1 MTQTPHPPLA
11 DEVLAEDVLADH
23 KGKLGWGLAA
33 LVVAGNMIGSGVYLL
48 PATLA
53 PVGSSSVIGWI
64 AAGIGAVTLALVFAA
79 LGRLQPDADGL
90 TGFAERGL
98 GRFFGFQTALAFWT
112 ACLVG
117 NVAISV
123 AATGYLAFFFPVL
136 KSPVAATLCNLGL
149 IWLATGAYILGARAA
164 SRFAALAL
172 AIGLAPLA
180 VAVVAGAIAFDPEV
194 FAASWSPSGDT
205 LAHSVPAS
213 LAVIFWAF
221 LGVESAAVLSS
232 RVRHPAR
239 DVGRASIA
247 GVLLASVVY
256 VAASVAVFGVI
267 PATVLAQSSSPYAD
281 LTARVFG
288 ASIGGLVAAC
298 AVIKAVGTLGGWVM
312 LGGET
317 ARAAACHGYLPS
329 GFGQGQ
335 TTPVANPLLGGAVMS
350 VVAVISGQPTLG
362 GQFGM
367 LIGVTSVLS
376 LVVYGLCSASLFRM
390 ARWTR
395 ARLVGALGLLFT
407 TAAVAAAAPGYILP
421 TAGFFVVT
429 SAAWLLFLRKS
440 PSRVDPAPTGA

>member
-1 MTQTPHPPLA
+1 MTHTPI
-11 DEVLAEDVLADH
+11 EDRH
-23 KGKLGWGLAA
+23 KLGWGLAA

-53 PVGSSSVIGWI
+53 PVGSSSIVGWVV
-64 AAGIGAVTLALVFAA
+64 AGIGAVTLALVFAA

-90 TGFAERGL
+90 SGFAERGL

-123 AATGYLAFFFPVL
+123 AATGYLGFFFPVL
-136 KSPVAATLCNLGL
+136 KEPVAATFCNLGL
-149 IWLATGAYILGARAA
+149 IWLTTGAYILGAQTA
-164 SRFAALAL
+164 SRFAAMAL
-172 AIGLAPLA
+172 AIGLVPIVVA
-180 VAVVAGAIAFDPEV
+180 VAAGAMAFDADT
-194 FAASWSPSGDT
+194 FAASWSPSGDS
-205 LAHSVPAS
+205 LVESVPAS

-221 LGVESAAVLSS
+221 LGVESAAVLSA
-232 RVRHPAR
+232 RVKNPAR

-267 PATVLAQSSSPYAD
+267 PANVLVQSSSPYAD

-288 ASIGGLVAAC
+288 ASIGAAVAAA
-298 AVIKAVGTLGGWVM
+298 AVVKAVGTLSGWVM

-317 ARAAACHGYLPS
+317 ARAAAHNGYLPS
-329 GFGQGQ
+329 GFGAGDR
-335 TTPVANPLLGGAVMS
+335 TPIANPLLGGAIMS

-376 LVVYGLCSASLFRM
+376 LVVYGLCSASLFRL

-395 ARLVGALGLLFT
+395 ARGVAALGLLFT
-407 TAAVAAAAPGYILP
+407 SAAVVAAAPGYILP
-421 TAGFFVVT
+421 TAVFFVVT
-429 SAAWLLFLRKS
+429 TGVWFAFMRKSAA
-440 PSRVDPAPTGA
+440 PVDPEAASL

>member
-1 MTQTPHPPLA
+1 MSVA
-11 DEVLAEDVLADH
+11 NEDRH
-23 KGKLGWGLAA
+23 KLGWGLAA

-53 PVGSSSVIGWI
+53 PVGSSSVVGWGV
-64 AAGIGAVTLALVFAA
+64 AGLGAVTLALVFAA

-90 TGFAERGL
+90 SGFAERGL

-117 NVAISV
+117 NVAIAV
-123 AATGYLAFFFPVL
+123 AATGYLGFFFPVL
-136 KSPVAATLCNLGL
+136 KQPVAATFCNLGL
-149 IWLATGAYILGARAA
+149 IWLTTGAYILGARTA

-172 AIGLAPLA
+172 AIGLVPIVIA
-180 VAVVAGAIAFDPEV
+180 VAAGVSAFSGET
-194 FAASWSPSGDT
+194 FAASWSPSGESLT
-205 LAHSVPAS
+205 HSVPAS

-221 LGVESAAVLSS
+221 LGVESAAVLSA
-232 RVRHPAR
+232 RVKDPAR

-256 VAASVAVFGVI
+256 VAATVAVFGVI
-267 PATVLAQSSSPYAD
+267 PAGVLAESSSPYAD

-288 ASIGGLVAAC
+288 ASIGAAVAAC
-298 AVIKAVGTLGGWVM
+298 AVIKAIGTLSGWVM

-317 ARAAACHGYLPS
+317 ARAAARSGYLPA
-329 GFGQGQ
+329 GFGAGER
-335 TTPVANPLLGGAVMS
+335 TPVANPLLGGAIMS

-367 LIGVTSVLS
+367 LVGVTSVLS
-376 LVVYGLCSASLFRM
+376 LVVYGLCSASLFRL

-395 ARLVGALGLLFT
+395 ARFIAALGLLFA

-421 TAGFFVVT
+421 TAVFFALT
-429 SAAWLLFLRKS
+429 TAAWFAFMRGGPAK
-440 PSRVDPAPTGA
+440 PVDPATPAH

>member
-1 MTQTPHPPLA
+1 MTGIPI
-11 DEVLAEDVLADH
+11 EDRH
-23 KGKLGWGLAA
+23 KLGWGLAA

-53 PVGSSSVIGWI
+53 PVGSSSVVGWLV
-64 AAGIGAVTLALVFAA
+64 AGVGAVTLALVFAA

-90 TGFAERGL
+90 SGFAERGL

-117 NVAISV
+117 NVAIAV
-123 AATGYLAFFFPVL
+123 AATGYLGFFFPVL
-136 KSPVAATLCNLGL
+136 KEPVAATFCNLGL
-149 IWLATGAYILGARAA
+149 IWLTTGAYILGARTA

-172 AIGLAPLA
+172 AIGLVPIVIA
-180 VAVVAGAIAFDPEV
+180 VAAGVMAFSGET
-194 FAASWSPSGDT
+194 FIASWSPSGNS
-205 LAHSVPAS
+205 LAESVPAS

-221 LGVESAAVLSS
+221 LGVESAAVLSA
-232 RVRHPAR
+232 RVRNPAR
-239 DVGRASIA
+239 DVGRASIV
-247 GVLLASVVY
+247 GVLLASLVY

-267 PATVLAQSSSPYAD
+267 PAGVLAESSSPYAD

-288 ASIGGLVAAC
+288 ASIGAAVAAA
-298 AVIKAVGTLGGWVM
+298 AVVKAVGTLSGWVM

-317 ARAAACHGYLPS
+317 ARAAARHGYLPS
-329 GFGQGQ
+329 GFGAGDH
-335 TTPVANPLLGGAVMS
+335 TPIANPLLGGAIMS

-376 LVVYGLCSASLFRM
+376 LVVYGLCSASLFRL

-395 ARLVGALGLLFT
+395 ARGVAALGLLFT
-407 TAAVAAAAPGYILP
+407 SAAVVAAAPGYVLP
-421 TAGFFVVT
+421 TAIFFLVT
-429 SAAWLLFLRKS
+429 TGVWFAFMRKSAA
-440 PSRVDPAPTGA
+440 PVDPEAAPL

>member
-1 MTQTPHPPLA
+1 MTDTTG
-11 DEVLAEDVLADH
+11 AERQ
-23 KGKLGWGLAA
+23 KLGWGLAA

-53 PVGSSSVIGWI
+53 PVGSSSIVGWI
-64 AAGIGAVTLALVFAA
+64 VAGVGAVTLALVFAA

-90 TGFAERGL
+90 SGFAERGL

-117 NVAISV
+117 NVAIAV
-123 AATGYLAFFFPVL
+123 AATGYLGFFFPVL
-136 KSPVAATLCNLGL
+136 KEPVAATFCNLGL
-149 IWLATGAYILGARAA
+149 IWLTTGAYILGARTA
-164 SRFAALAL
+164 SRFAAAAL
-172 AIGLAPLA
+172 AIGLLPIVIA
-180 VAVVAGAIAFDPEV
+180 VAAGIMAFNGDT
-194 FAASWSPSGDT
+194 FTTSWSPSGNS
-205 LAHSVPAS
+205 LVQSVPAS

-221 LGVESAAVLSS
+221 LGVESAAVLSA
-232 RVRHPAR
+232 RVKDPAR

-267 PATVLAQSSSPYAD
+267 PANVLVQSSSPYAD

-288 ASIGGLVAAC
+288 ASIGAAVAAA
-298 AVIKAVGTLGGWVM
+298 AVVKAVGTLSGWVM

-317 ARAAACHGYLPS
+317 ARAAARHGYLPS
-329 GFGQGQ
+329 GFGAGDR
-335 TTPVANPLLGGAVMS
+335 TPIANPLLGGAIMS

-376 LVVYGLCSASLFRM
+376 LVVYGLCSASLLRL

-395 ARLVGALGLLFT
+395 AGGVAALGLLFT
-407 TAAVAAAAPGYILP
+407 SAAVVAAAPGYILP
-421 TAGFFVVT
+421 TAVFFVVT
-429 SAAWLLFLRKS
+429 TGVWFAFMRKSAA
-440 PSRVDPAPTGA
+440 PVDPKAASL

>member
-1 MTQTPHPPLA
+1 MSVA
-11 DEVLAEDVLADH
+11 IEDRH
-23 KGKLGWGLAA
+23 KLGWGLAA

-53 PVGSSSVIGWI
+53 PVGSSSVVGWGV
-64 AAGIGAVTLALVFAA
+64 AGLGAVTLALVFAA

-90 TGFAERGL
+90 SGFAERGL

-117 NVAISV
+117 NVAIAV
-123 AATGYLAFFFPVL
+123 AATGYLGFFFPVL
-136 KSPVAATLCNLGL
+136 KQPVAATFCNLGL
-149 IWLATGAYILGARAA
+149 IWLTTGAYILGARTA

-172 AIGLAPLA
+172 AIGLVPIVIA
-180 VAVVAGAIAFDPEV
+180 VAAGVSAFSGET
-194 FAASWSPSGDT
+194 FAASWSPSGESLT
-205 LAHSVPAS
+205 HSVPAS

-221 LGVESAAVLSS
+221 LGVESAAVLSA
-232 RVRHPAR
+232 RVKDPAR

-256 VAASVAVFGVI
+256 VAATVAVFGVI
-267 PATVLAQSSSPYAD
+267 PAGVLAESSSPYAD

-288 ASIGGLVAAC
+288 ASIGAAVAAC
-298 AVIKAVGTLGGWVM
+298 AVIKAVGTLSGWVM

-317 ARAAACHGYLPS
+317 ARAAARSGYLPA
-329 GFGQGQ
+329 GFGAGER
-335 TTPVANPLLGGAVMS
+335 TPVANPLLGGAIMS

-367 LIGVTSVLS
+367 LVGVTSVLS
-376 LVVYGLCSASLFRM
+376 LVVYGLCSASLFRL

-395 ARLVGALGLLFT
+395 ARFIAALGLLFA

-421 TAGFFVVT
+421 TAVFFALT
-429 SAAWLLFLRKS
+429 TAAWFAFMRGGPAK
-440 PSRVDPAPTGA
+440 PVDPATPAH

>member
-1 MTQTPHPPLA
+1 MTDTTGDDRQ
-11 DEVLAEDVLADH
+11 
-23 KGKLGWGLAA
+23 KLGWGLAA

-53 PVGSSSVIGWI
+53 PVGSSSIVGWVV
-64 AAGIGAVTLALVFAA
+64 AGAGAVTLALVFAA

-90 TGFAERGL
+90 SGFAERGL

-117 NVAISV
+117 NVAIAV
-123 AATGYLAFFFPVL
+123 AATGYLGFFFPVL
-136 KSPVAATLCNLGL
+136 KEPVAATFCNLGL
-149 IWLATGAYILGARAA
+149 IWLTTGAYILGARTA
-164 SRFAALAL
+164 SRFAAAAL
-172 AIGLAPLA
+172 AIGLVPIVIA
-180 VAVVAGAIAFDPEV
+180 VAAGVMAFNGET
-194 FAASWSPSGDT
+194 FTASWSPSGNS
-205 LAHSVPAS
+205 LAESVPAS

-221 LGVESAAVLSS
+221 LGVESAAVLSA
-232 RVRHPAR
+232 RVENPAR

-267 PATVLAQSSSPYAD
+267 PANVLVQSSSPYAD

-288 ASIGGLVAAC
+288 ASIGAAVAAA
-298 AVIKAVGTLGGWVM
+298 AVVKAVGTLSGWVM

-317 ARAAACHGYLPS
+317 ARAAARHGYLPS
-329 GFGQGQ
+329 GFGAGDH
-335 TTPVANPLLGGAVMS
+335 TPIANPLLGGAIMS

-367 LIGVTSVLS
+367 LVGVTSVLS
-376 LVVYGLCSASLFRM
+376 LVVYGLCSASLFRL

-395 ARLVGALGLLFT
+395 ARGVAALGLLFT
-407 TAAVAAAAPGYILP
+407 SAAVIAAARDYVLP
-421 TAGFFVVT
+421 TAIFFVVT
-429 SAAWLLFLRKS
+429 TGVWFAFMRKSAA
-440 PSRVDPAPTGA
+440 PVDPEAASL

>member
-1 MTQTPHPPLA
+1 MTDTTG
-11 DEVLAEDVLADH
+11 DERQ
-23 KGKLGWGLAA
+23 KLGWGLAA

-53 PVGSSSVIGWI
+53 PVGSSSIVGWI
-64 AAGIGAVTLALVFAA
+64 VAGVGAVTLALVFAA

-90 TGFAERGL
+90 SGFAERGL

-117 NVAISV
+117 NVAIAV
-123 AATGYLAFFFPVL
+123 AATGYLGFFFPVL
-136 KSPVAATLCNLGL
+136 KEPVAATFCNLGL
-149 IWLATGAYILGARAA
+149 IWLTTGAYILGARTA
-164 SRFAALAL
+164 SRFAAAAL
-172 AIGLAPLA
+172 AIGLLPIVIA
-180 VAVVAGAIAFDPEV
+180 VAAGMMAFDGDT
-194 FAASWSPSGDT
+194 FTTSWSPSGNS
-205 LAHSVPAS
+205 LIQSVPAS

-221 LGVESAAVLSS
+221 LGVESAAVMSA
-232 RVRHPAR
+232 RVKDPAR

-267 PATVLAQSSSPYAD
+267 PANVLVQSSSPYAD

-288 ASIGGLVAAC
+288 ASIGAAVAAA
-298 AVIKAVGTLGGWVM
+298 AVVKAVGTLSGWVM

-317 ARAAACHGYLPS
+317 ARAAARHGYLPS
-329 GFGQGQ
+329 GFGAGDR
-335 TTPVANPLLGGAVMS
+335 TPIANPLLGGAIMS

-376 LVVYGLCSASLFRM
+376 LVVYGLCSASLLRL

-395 ARLVGALGLLFT
+395 AGGVAALGLLFT
-407 TAAVAAAAPGYILP
+407 SAAVVAAAPGYILP
-421 TAGFFVVT
+421 TAVFFVITTGVWFAFMRK
-429 SAAWLLFLRKS
+429 SAA
-440 PSRVDPAPTGA
+440 PVDPKAASL

>member
-1 MTQTPHPPLA
+1 M
-11 DEVLAEDVLADH
+11 
-23 KGKLGWGLAA
+23 GWGLAA

-53 PVGSSSVIGWI
+53 PVGSSSVVGWGV
-64 AAGIGAVTLALVFAA
+64 AGLGAVTLALVFAA

-90 TGFAERGL
+90 SGFAERGL

-117 NVAISV
+117 NVAIAV
-123 AATGYLAFFFPVL
+123 AATGYLGFFFPVL
-136 KSPVAATLCNLGL
+136 KEPVAATFCNLGL
-149 IWLATGAYILGARAA
+149 IWLTTGAYILGARTA

-172 AIGLAPLA
+172 AIGLVPIVIA
-180 VAVVAGAIAFDPEV
+180 VAAGVSAFSGET
-194 FAASWSPSGDT
+194 FAASWSPSGESLT
-205 LAHSVPAS
+205 HSVPAS

-221 LGVESAAVLSS
+221 LGVESAAVLSA
-232 RVRHPAR
+232 RVKDPAR

-247 GVLLASVVY
+247 GVLLASLVY
-256 VAASVAVFGVI
+256 VAATVAVFGVI
-267 PATVLAQSSSPYAD
+267 PAGVLAESSSPYAD

-288 ASIGGLVAAC
+288 ASIGAAVAAC
-298 AVIKAVGTLGGWVM
+298 AVIKAVGTLSGWVM

-317 ARAAACHGYLPS
+317 ARAAARSGYLPA
-329 GFGQGQ
+329 GFGAGER
-335 TTPVANPLLGGAVMS
+335 TPVANPLLGGAIMC

-367 LIGVTSVLS
+367 LVGVTSVLS
-376 LVVYGLCSASLFRM
+376 LVVYGLCSASLFRL

-395 ARLVGALGLLFT
+395 ARFIAALGLLFA

-421 TAGFFVVT
+421 TAVFFALT
-429 SAAWLLFLRKS
+429 TAAWFAFMRGGSAKS
-440 PSRVDPAPTGA
+440 VDPATPAH

>member
-1 MTQTPHPPLA
+1 MTDTTA
-11 DEVLAEDVLADH
+11 DDRQ
-23 KGKLGWGLAA
+23 KLGWGLAA

-53 PVGSSSVIGWI
+53 PVGSSSIVGWVV
-64 AAGIGAVTLALVFAA
+64 AGAGAVTLALVFAA

-90 TGFAERGL
+90 SGFAERGL

-117 NVAISV
+117 NVAIAV
-123 AATGYLAFFFPVL
+123 AATGYLGFFFPVL
-136 KSPVAATLCNLGL
+136 KEPVAATFCNLGL
-149 IWLATGAYILGARAA
+149 IWLTTGAYILGARTA
-164 SRFAALAL
+164 SRFAAAAL
-172 AIGLAPLA
+172 AIGLVPIVIA
-180 VAVVAGAIAFDPEV
+180 VAAGATAFSGET
-194 FAASWSPSGDT
+194 FTASWSPSGNS
-205 LAHSVPAS
+205 LAESVPAS

-221 LGVESAAVLSS
+221 LGVESAAVLSA
-232 RVRHPAR
+232 RVKNPAR

-267 PATVLAQSSSPYAD
+267 PANVLVQSSSPYAD

-288 ASIGGLVAAC
+288 ASIGAAVAAA
-298 AVIKAVGTLGGWVM
+298 AVVKAVGTLSGWVM

-317 ARAAACHGYLPS
+317 ARAAARHGYLPS
-329 GFGQGQ
+329 GFGHGDH
-335 TTPVANPLLGGAVMS
+335 TPIANPLLGGAIMS

-376 LVVYGLCSASLFRM
+376 LVVYGLCSASLFRL

-395 ARLVGALGLLFT
+395 ARGVAALGLLFT
-407 TAAVAAAAPGYILP
+407 SAAVVAAAPGYILP
-421 TAGFFVVT
+421 TAVFFVVT
-429 SAAWLLFLRKS
+429 TGVWFAFMRK
-440 PSRVDPAPTGA
+440 PTAPVDPETAPL

>member
-1 MTQTPHPPLA
+1 MTQTPI
-11 DEVLAEDVLADH
+11 EDRN
-23 KGKLGWGLAA
+23 KLGWGLAA

-53 PVGSSSVIGWI
+53 PVGSSSIVGWVV
-64 AAGIGAVTLALVFAA
+64 AGIGAVTLALVFAA

-90 TGFAERGL
+90 SGFAERGL

-117 NVAISV
+117 NVAIAV
-123 AATGYLAFFFPVL
+123 AATGYLGFFFPVL
-136 KSPVAATLCNLGL
+136 KEPVAATFCNLGL
-149 IWLATGAYILGARAA
+149 IWLTTGAYILGARTA
-164 SRFAALAL
+164 SRFAAMAL
-172 AIGLAPLA
+172 GIGLVPIAIA
-180 VAVVAGAIAFDPEV
+180 VAAGAMAFDAET
-194 FAASWSPSGDT
+194 FAASWSPSGNS
-205 LAHSVPAS
+205 LAESVPAS

-221 LGVESAAVLSS
+221 LGVESAAVLSA
-232 RVRHPAR
+232 RVKNPAR

-267 PATVLAQSSSPYAD
+267 PANVLAQSSSPYAD

-288 ASIGGLVAAC
+288 ASIGAAVAAA
-298 AVIKAVGTLGGWVM
+298 AVVKAVGTLSGWVI

-317 ARAAACHGYLPS
+317 ARAAAHNGYLPL
-329 GFGQGQ
+329 GFGAGDR
-335 TTPVANPLLGGAVMS
+335 TAIANPLLGGAVMS

-376 LVVYGLCSASLFRM
+376 LVVYGLCSASLFRL

-395 ARLVGALGLLFT
+395 ARGVAALGLLFT
-407 TAAVAAAAPGYILP
+407 SAAVVAPAPGYVPPPAI
-421 TAGFFVVT
+421 FVVIPPGFGFALVPHGT
-429 SAAWLLFLRKS
+429 CAA
-440 PSRVDPAPTGA
+440 